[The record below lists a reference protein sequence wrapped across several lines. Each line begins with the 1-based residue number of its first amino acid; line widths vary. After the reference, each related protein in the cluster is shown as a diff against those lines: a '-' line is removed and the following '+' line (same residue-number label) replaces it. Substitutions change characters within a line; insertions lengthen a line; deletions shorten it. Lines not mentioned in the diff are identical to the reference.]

1 MKYMGSKA
9 RIVKDILPLMLNNNC
24 DNFYDV
30 FCGSCSVIQEVPFS
44 YNRIAND
51 VNGYLIAMWKFLTQT
66 GLEFPLRISRESYS
80 RWRTIY
86 NQKKMPTHEFT
97 SDDAMIG
104 WVGFMGSYNGRFYD
118 GGYSGHEVKIKKGT
132 RDYIGENIRNTLNQ
146 IPKLKGVQFICSDY
160 KDLSIRP
167 NSILYCDPPYRGVKK
182 YSYSINHDEFWQWC
196 REKVKEGHRVYV
208 SEYNAPNDFV
218 CIWQGK
224 LKTCINQTITKDAT
238 EKLFIHK
245 SQI

>member
-9 RIVKDILPLMLNNNC
+9 RIVNDILPFMLDYNY

-30 FCGSCSVIQEVPFS
+30 FCGSCSVVQEVPIIF
-44 YNRIAND
+44 NRIAND
-51 VNGYLIAMWKFLTQT
+51 KNGYLIAMWKFLTQT
-66 GLEFPLRISRESYS
+66 KLEFPTIIKKESYA
-80 RWRTIY
+80 RWRSIY
-86 NQKKMPTHEFT
+86 NHKKTPTKEFT

-118 GGYSGHEVKIKKGT
+118 GGYSGHEVKVKNGF
-132 RDYIGENIRNTLNQ
+132 RDYIGENIRNIFNQ
-146 IPKLKGVQFICSDY
+146 IPKLKDVQFTCSDY
-160 KDLSIRP
+160 KDLPIYP

-182 YSYSINHDEFWQWC
+182 YSYSIDHDEFWQWC
-196 REKVKEGHRVYV
+196 REKVNEGHKVFV
-208 SEYNAPNDFV
+208 SEYNAPDDFV

-245 SQI
+245 SQL